1 MYFYSIV
8 IEHKQTDKD
17 VPVTLLTGH
26 SFISQFS
33 RYLNEK
39 FKGIEPAVTLNV
51 SNISSVKVKGWSGE
65 IVPNFLKQ
73 RIKELPLADLV
84 VLDIG
89 CNDIDSRGRKPYD
102 PQTVANNLERL
113 VAEFKDNRGAQY
125 IVVCKATHK
134 EKWSRFKFS
143 LQNIEMYNQR
153 IDELNKLLEERINKL
168 PYAHVHTHEEVLKLS
183 EHEWTKDGLH
193 PQGLGMIKYTESLKR
208 AIEDGLKRGH
218 ILL

>member
-26 SFISQFS
+26 SFISEFN
-33 RYLNEK
+33 RYLNK
-39 FKGIEPAVTLNV
+39 NFKGIEPAVILNV

-73 RIKELPLADLV
+73 RLKELPLADLV

-89 CNDIDSRGRKPYD
+89 CNDIDSRGRKPQE
-102 PQTVANNLERL
+102 PAAVVNNLERL

-125 IVVCKATHK
+125 IVVCRATHK
-134 EKWSRFKFS
+134 ETWAR
-143 LQNIEMYNQR
+143 LNIVPNIEMYNKKM
-153 IDELNKLLEERINKL
+153 DELNKLLEERINKL

-218 ILL
+218 IS